1 MALFCVVVML
11 ELIGALHFTNVCLLK
26 SDFCLIA
33 LQEKAG
39 FMDVHEMA
47 FLVEV
52 LLTQKY
58 THQKP
63 LCVFEDF
70 FNLYSL
76 TLMNSSES

>member
-1 MALFCVVVML
+1 ML

-47 FLVEV
+47 FLVRSFLPQNTRTKNPYV
-52 LLTQKY
+52 YLRIFLIY
-58 THQKP
+58 IP
-63 LCVFEDF
+63 
-70 FNLYSL
+70 
-76 TLMNSSES
+76 